1 MCSAPRVSCDGS
13 ACCSTC
19 AAVVGVEVQFRLPD
33 TYPDEV
39 PEITIMTGTGLE
51 AGEMREMER
60 NISQQVCLKMN
71 C

>member
-1 MCSAPRVSCDGS
+1 M
-13 ACCSTC
+13 
-19 AAVVGVEVQFRLPD
+19 QFRLPD

-60 NISQQVCLKMN
+60 NISQQVRLKMRYSVHHV
-71 C
+71 CLLLMCRLWRTQAV

>member
-1 MCSAPRVSCDGS
+1 MSCDGS
-13 ACCSTC
+13 ACYGTC
-19 AAVVGVEVQFRLPD
+19 TDVVGVEVQFRLPD

-51 AGEMREMER
+51 TREMREMER